1 MHQPDTPGA
10 AERLARPGASLL
22 ADAQYKGLQ
31 ALLAALDHLI
41 DQHEWARSRLKL
53 HAGRELELACE
64 PPAPGV
70 WVPQPLR
77 LRVND
82 AGRLEPASRP
92 ADDTAAQNAAA
103 SAAMHD
109 PSQAQAAVRMTLKP
123 SVDAFFA
130 VLNGGPTGL
139 QRHLRIEGDVL
150 FAAALGELAQG
161 LSWDAEEDLSRWV
174 GDVAAHRMVASGRL
188 LADSLRQSLERAIRS
203 AARFAATESQALVSR
218 PELDLHR
225 DELRALDHRIAAL
238 ERQRR
243 R

>member
-1 MHQPDTPGA
+1 MHQADTPGA

-22 ADAQYKGLQ
+22 SDAQYRGLQ

-41 DQHEWARSRLKL
+41 DQHEWARSRLRL

-82 AGRLEPASRP
+82 EGRLEPASRP
-92 ADDTAAQNAAA
+92 ADDVASQDANA
-103 SAAMHD
+103 SAVAPG
-109 PSQAQAAVRMTLKP
+109 PSQVPVAVRMTLKP
-123 SVDAFFA
+123 SVDALFA
-130 VLNGGPTGL
+130 VLNGGPAGL
-139 QRHLRIEGDVL
+139 QRYLRIEGDVL

-161 LSWDAEEDLSRWV
+161 LRWDAEEDLSRWV
-174 GDVAAHRMVASGRL
+174 GDVAARRMVASGSL
-188 LADSLRQSLERAIRS
+188 VADALRQSLERAMRS